1 MKKKLLFIFFIL
13 FNIKFSKSQDFCIYN
28 NTLFGGIYNLTKI
41 LRPANSPYSQAF
53 TTNLGGSS
61 TISYNFCKVPV
72 SVCGNERACIDSSK
86 AGSLAVNE
94 IVSYGNNQL
103 NIGYIT
109 EKLSITD
116 CLAGGNY
123 RHTNFYLKCDPSTD
137 FKVTQIQE
145 NPICTYNTYIS
156 SNVICRECL
165 YNCSNHG
172 DCDVYTGDC
181 LCDSQTIGLGC
192 ESSKLFIS
200 SSDSAPEETGGLIN
214 IYGYFGN
221 ITKNAKILIG
231 DKLCKNPISLPPN
244 LWNTLQCTIEAGSG
258 VKNITFQ
265 DNNGLSTIG
274 INLFKYTPK
283 VYQCLNNCSNNNNNN
298 NHIQGKCDNSTGI
311 CECSQGYSGLDC
323 SAQLNSNNNTQ
334 TSVTNNGSSIISNQ
348 NITYSI
354 NIYSLVEFDINGI
367 ILNEYILYNNWNY
380 TIINTSTTTPT
391 PTIPSITKSPLSN
404 KIITNYNQFISEK
417 NCTIQYT
424 IEEIK
429 DQPVRYSFAGVKFR
443 VDPNS
448 IKITVSISNYK
459 YSSGL
464 NYLQLRILSDVN
476 GNQTQFDSC
485 GNTIRNET
493 EIGTNGINSELSSNI
508 ITISRD
514 SKIFYGRFLKNMLS
528 DNRISYLSTSLI
540 YKNSSSLMIGLNMP
554 HCINECLIDPDF
566 SVLVSSPSID
576 YDDECETTSSRKW
589 FLYVVIIVPV
599 VGSALIVIIAS
610 IIFKRYRT
618 NLKIAAAAL
627 KPAKLN
633 KI

>member
-1 MKKKLLFIFFIL
+1 MKKNLFFILFIL
-13 FNIKFSKSQDFCIYN
+13 FNIKFSKSQDNCIYN
-28 NTLFGGIYNLTKI
+28 NTVFGGIYNLTKI

-53 TTNLGGSS
+53 TNNIGGTS
-61 TISYNFCKVPV
+61 TISFNFCKVPI
-72 SVCGNERACIDSSK
+72 SLCGNERACIDSSK

-94 IVSYGNNQL
+94 IVSYASNQL
-103 NIGYIT
+103 NIGYVT
-109 EKLSITD
+109 EKLGITD

-137 FKVTQIQE
+137 FKVIQVQE

-156 SNVICRECL
+156 SKVICRECL

-172 DCDVYTGDC
+172 ICNVYTGDC
-181 LCDSQTIGLGC
+181 LCDSQTEGLGC

-221 ITKNAKILIG
+221 ITNNAQILIG
-231 DKLCKNPISLPPN
+231 DKLCKNPISGPPN
-244 LWNTLQCTIEAGSG
+244 VWNTLQCTIEAGSG

-265 DNNGLSTIG
+265 DNNGLSTLG

-283 VYQCLNNCSNNNNNN
+283 VYQCLNNCTKIS
-298 NHIQGKCDNSTGI
+298 QGKCDSSTGV
-311 CECSQGYSGLDC
+311 CECFQGYSGLDC
-323 SAQLNSNNNTQ
+323 SAQLNSNNNTE

-348 NITYSI
+348 NVTYSI
-354 NIYSLVEFDINGI
+354 NIYSLVEYDINGI
-367 ILNEYILYNNWNY
+367 IINEYILYNNWNY
-380 TIINTSTTTPT
+380 TTTITNSTTTPT
-391 PTIPSITKSPLSN
+391 PTATTTPSITKSPLSN
-404 KIITNYNQFISEK
+404 KQITNYNQFISDR
-417 NCTIQYT
+417 NCTIRYT

-429 DQPVRYSFAGVKFR
+429 DQPVRYSFAGVDFR
-443 VDPNS
+443 VDPHS

-459 YSSGL
+459 YQSGL
-464 NYLQLRILSDVN
+464 NFLQLRILSDVN

-493 EIGTNGINSELSSNI
+493 EIGTNGITTDELSSNI
-508 ITISRD
+508 ITISKD

-540 YKNSSSLMIGLNMP
+540 YKNSTSLMVGLNMP
-554 HCINECLIDPDF
+554 HCIHECLIDPDF
-566 SVLVSSPSID
+566 SVLVSPPPID
-576 YDDECETTSSRKW
+576 NGDECESTSSRKW

-599 VGSALIVIIAS
+599 VGSALIVILAS